1 MIESQDTVLVTGTS
15 RGLGLAVVK
24 ELLDAGYRVVGV
36 ARSRSS
42 DIDALLDSAGERFH
56 FECFDLSRV
65 AEIKDLA
72 VALSKSYGRFY
83 GLVNNAGIGADG
95 VLATMHEK
103 DINNVFNVNLVA
115 PTLLCK
121 YVSRGMLVNRR
132 GRIVNIASIIANTGF
147 SGLSVYGAS
156 KAGLLGLTKSLSREL
171 GKAGITVNCV
181 SPGYLETNMTDG
193 ITDSQLDSI
202 RRRSPFDRF
211 PSVEEVAKTV
221 RFLVSPEGSGIHGA
235 NLVVDLGSTA

>member
-1 MIESQDTVLVTGTS
+1 MAEALDTVLITGAS
-15 RGLGLAVVK
+15 KGLGLAVVK

-36 ARSRSS
+36 ARSRSREV
-42 DIDALLDSAGERFH
+42 DALLESSCEQFH
-56 FECFDLSRV
+56 FECFDLNRV
-65 AEIKDLA
+65 AEIKGLVA
-72 VALSKSYGRFY
+72 VLNKSYGRFY
-83 GLVNNAGIGADG
+83 GLVNNAGIGSDG

-103 DINNVFNVNLVA
+103 DISNVFNVNLVA

-121 YVSRGMLVNRR
+121 YISRGMLVNRR
-132 GRIVNIASIIANTGF
+132 GCIVNIASIIASTGF

-171 GKAGITVNCV
+171 GKAGIRVNCV

-193 ITDSQLDSI
+193 MKKIQLDAI

-211 PSVEEVAKTV
+211 PTVEEVAKTV

-235 NLVVDLGSTA
+235 NLIVDLGSTA